1 MFTDPLQEYEGK
13 LSRTFFDHQ
22 RTFLRAWYDDGLMR
36 ACLYFP
42 TGKGKTL
49 TALAALGLRGLTRAL
64 VVTPPVQGPVWQAE
78 GAKLGIDVE
87 TISHAKFRQK
97 EYRLDRNVPLIV
109 DEFHLLGGAQGMGW
123 KKLDRAARGYLA
135 PLLILSATPQYNDAE
150 RVYCVEHVLDP
161 LSPNV
166 RDGLLGFI
174 YRNCETEQNQ
184 FGTMPIVKGF
194 LRWPGAKN
202 GAEEYLKAL
211 PSVFHIPDEA
221 VYQIVD
227 IPVMTKVPD
236 EFDTFGLDMRSE
248 RIMAS
253 QMEAKHRLL
262 DLHLIGDDGAL
273 QPEVVNELEHLIGI
287 ADTPVLVFCAF
298 ERIADAFA
306 RTMDQLNTRYAL
318 VTGSTPA
325 KQKLELIQKFREGE
339 FDVLV
344 GTATLATGTDGL
356 DRMCNTMVLLNDTD
370 DGALRRQLVGRILPR
385 GENADYSKKK
395 FWRILPC

>member
-1 MFTDPLQEYEGK
+1 MTDPLLEYEGR
-13 LSRTFFDHQ
+13 LGRTFFDHQ
-22 RTFLRAWYDDGLMR
+22 RGFLQAWLELQLTR

-49 TALAALGLRGLTRAL
+49 TALAALGLQGRTSAL
-64 VVTPPVQGPVWQAE
+64 VVTPPVQGPIWQTE
-78 GAKLGIDVE
+78 GAKLGIDV
-87 TISHAKFRQK
+87 TAISHAKFRQK

-174 YRNCETEQNQ
+174 YRNCETEQNN
-184 FGTMPIVKGF
+184 FGMMPLVKGF
-194 LRWPGAKN
+194 LRWPNAKN

-211 PSVFHIPDEA
+211 PLVFHIPDEA

-262 DLHLIGDDGAL
+262 DLQLIGDDGAL
-273 QPEVVNELEHLIGI
+273 QPHVADELEHLIGI

-298 ERIADAFA
+298 ERIAEAFA

-325 KQKLELIQKFREGE
+325 KKKLELIQRFREGE

-356 DRMCNTMVLLNDTD
+356 DRMCNTMILLNDTD

-385 GENADYSKKK
+385 GKNADYSKKK
-395 FWRILPC
+395 FWRIVPC